1 MAEPPLERL
10 FGPMVA
16 AHPGLSGVQLLDDGP
31 MSLAVRV
38 LLARKASRTIEVQ
51 YYIWRDDAA
60 GRMLFDELQAAADRG
75 VRVRLLLD
83 DFGSPGLDGRLAALA
98 AHPLIEVRLFNPL
111 RLRFAR
117 WVNFL
122 FDFGRLNRRMHN
134 KSFTVDGVA
143 TVIGGRNIGDEYF
156 DPGHPGLFADLD
168 VLAVGTVAACVAQDF
183 ERYWKA
189 EAARPFAQVVRR
201 PPVRKVRAGDEVLRR
216 VYDDA
221 VGDDKARAMIDEAE
235 DFDWAAVR
243 MVSDDPAKVLGKVAD
258 DALPLAQLVA
268 LLGPVQQRLTLVS
281 AYFVP
286 TAEGA
291 GLFGRLAQS
300 GVEVSILTNSLR
312 STDVALTH
320 AGYAPDRR
328 RLIEGGV
335 QLWEMKGKGGDRA
348 ALGLVPRSL
357 RRNGSGG
364 TSFFRSSASALH
376 AKTLVVDGARLFIGS
391 MNFDPRSWRLNTEIG
406 FVIECAALAGRVE
419 AALAAGLPAFA
430 WAVRIEAG
438 RLVWRGRNAVHR
450 TEPGTWWLLR
460 AVIRMVGWLPVAWLL

>member
-1 MAEPPLERL
+1 
-10 FGPMVA
+10 
-16 AHPGLSGVQLLDDGP
+16 

-38 LLARKASRTIEVQ
+38 LLARKASRTIEAQ

-60 GRMLFDELQAAADRG
+60 GGMLLDELWAAAERG

-83 DFGSPGLDGRLAALA
+83 DFGAAGLDARLAALA

-156 DPGHPGLFADLD
+156 NPEHPGLFADLD
-168 VLAVGTVAACVAQDF
+168 VLVLGDTAARVEKDF
-183 ERYWKA
+183 DRYWQA
-189 EAARPFAQVVRR
+189 EAARPLADVVTR
-201 PPVRKVRAGDEVLRR
+201 PPARPARAADEALRLI
-216 VYDDA
+216 YETA
-221 VGDDKARAMIDEAE
+221 VSGGKARALIDEAE
-235 DFDWAAVR
+235 DFDWAPVR

-258 DALPLAQLVA
+258 DALPLPQLVT
-268 LLGPVQQRLTLVS
+268 LMGPVRARLTLVS

-286 TAEGA
+286 MAEGVSMFA
-291 GLFGRLAQS
+291 RLAQN
-300 GVEVSILTNSLR
+300 GVSVSILTNSLR
-312 STDVALTH
+312 STDVAMTH

-328 RLIEGGV
+328 QLIEAGV
-335 QLWEMKGKGGDRA
+335 QLWEMKGKGDDRA

-357 RRNGSGG
+357 RRDGSGG
-364 TSFFRSSASALH
+364 TSFFRSGASALH
-376 AKTLVVDGARLFIGS
+376 AKTMVVDGARLFVGS

-406 FVIECAALAGRVE
+406 FVIECEALAGRVE
-419 AALAAGLPAFA
+419 AVLAAGLPAFA
-430 WAVRIEAG
+430 WAVRLEAG
-438 RLVWRGRNAVHR
+438 RLVWRGRTARHR
-450 TEPGTWWLLR
+450 TEPGTWWLQR
-460 AVIRMVGWLPVAWLL
+460 AVLRMVGWLPVAWLL

>member
-1 MAEPPLERL
+1 MSELPLERL

-38 LLARKASRTIEVQ
+38 LLARKASRTIEAQ
-51 YYIWRDDAA
+51 YYIWRDDVA
-60 GRMLFDELQAAADRG
+60 GRMLFDELLAAADRG

-83 DFGSPGLDGRLAALA
+83 DFGSAGLDARLAVMVV
-98 AHPLIEVRLFNPL
+98 HPLIEVRLFNPL

-156 DPGHPGLFADLD
+156 DAGHPGLFADLD
-168 VLAVGTVAACVAQDF
+168 VLAVGEVAARVGEDF
-183 ERYWKA
+183 DRYWQA
-189 EAARPFAQVVRR
+189 EAARPLADVVTR
-201 PPVRKVRAGDEVLRR
+201 PPALRAGAADDVLLR
-216 VYDDA
+216 VYREA
-221 VGDDKARAMIDEAE
+221 VSSDRARALIDEAE
-235 DFDWAAVR
+235 DFDWAPVR
-243 MVSDDPAKVLGKVAD
+243 MVSDDPAKILGKVAD
-258 DALPLAQLVA
+258 DALPLAQLVT
-268 LLGPVQQRLTLVS
+268 LLGPVQTRLTLMS

-286 TAEGA
+286 MAEGVSLFA
-291 GLFGRLAQS
+291 GLAQS
-300 GVEVSILTNSLR
+300 GVAVSILTNSLR

-357 RRNGSGG
+357 RRDGSGG

-376 AKTLVVDGARLFIGS
+376 AKTLVVDGARLFVGS

-406 FVIECAALAGRVE
+406 FVIECEALAGRVE
-419 AALAAGLPAFA
+419 GVLEAGLPAFA
-430 WAVRIEAG
+430 WAVRLEAG
-438 RLVWRGRNAVHR
+438 RLVWRGRTAVHR
-450 TEPGTWWLLR
+450 TEPGTWWLQR